1 MSGDAAAR
9 AVAAARAWIGTP
21 YRHRA
26 SLQGAGC
33 DCLGLVRG
41 VWRALTGVEAERPP
55 PYHPW
60 WAEEGGG
67 EALREALA
75 RHLTTLP
82 LDMAGAGDVLL
93 FRFAP
98 RAPAKHAAIL
108 SGPNR
113 MIHACAGRAVA
124 ETALGPW
131 WRRRRAYAFR
141 CPGAE
146 VPHP

>member
-1 MSGDAAAR
+1 
-9 AVAAARAWIGTP
+9 
-21 YRHRA
+21 
-26 SLQGAGC
+26 
-33 DCLGLVRG
+33 
-41 VWRALTGVEAERPP
+41 
-55 PYHPW
+55 
-60 WAEEGGG
+60 
-67 EALREALA
+67 
-75 RHLTTLP
+75 
-82 LDMAGAGDVLL
+82 MAGAGDVLL

-141 CPGAE
+141 FPGAE
-146 VPHP
+146 APHP